1 MGSVRQSINIL
12 YQTTKASFKIRN
24 AGSFLGICWYLL
36 GPILTF
42 IILLLVFSHRLGADI
57 EHYPLYLLSG
67 IVIWNFFSTGTSR
80 SLTSVFAQAGLI
92 KSIPVRRE
100 LLVLS
105 TVLDVLI
112 SHLFEIV
119 VLLAIAAYYGVLSIT
134 ILFLPIAL
142 LLNFVFT
149 LGVSYA
155 LSALMFVFRDLGQIW
170 SIVTKVWWF
179 ATPIIYALYEGGKGE
194 KISMFNP
201 MFHVLDVS
209 RDVLIYGSVPDLKS
223 LLILSAFSIT
233 ALFIGILIFRK
244 LYPHFAEYV

>member
-1 MGSVRQSINIL
+1 MRQSINIL

-24 AGSFLGICWYLL
+24 ANTYLGICWYLL

-42 IILLLVFSHRLGADI
+42 VVLLLVFSHRLGADI

-67 IVIWNFFSTGTSR
+67 IVIWNFFSMGTSR
-80 SLTSVFAQAGLI
+80 SLTCVFGQAGLI
-92 KSIPVRRE
+92 KSLPVRRE

-112 SHLFEIV
+112 SHLFEIA
-119 VLLAIAAYYGVLSIT
+119 VLFAIAAYYGVLSFTVVFI
-134 ILFLPIAL
+134 PIVL
-142 LLNFVFT
+142 LLNFIFT

-155 LSALMFVFRDLGQIW
+155 LAALMFVFRDLGQIW

-179 ATPIIYALYEGGKGE
+179 ATPIFYALYEGGKGE
-194 KISMFNP
+194 KVSMFNP
-201 MFHVLDVS
+201 MFHVLDIS
-209 RDVLIYGSVPDLKS
+209 RDVLIYGTVPGFKS
-223 LLILSAFSIT
+223 LLILSAFSFAT
-233 ALFIGILIFRK
+233 LFIGILIFRK

>member
-1 MGSVRQSINIL
+1 MKQSLNIL

-24 AGSFLGICWYLL
+24 ASSYLGFCWYLL

-42 IILLLVFSHRLGADI
+42 IILLSVFSHRLGADI

-80 SLTSVFAQAGLI
+80 SLTCVFGQAGLI
-92 KSIPVRRE
+92 KSLPVRRE

-105 TVLDVLI
+105 TVLDVLV

-119 VLLAIAAYYGVLSIT
+119 VLLAIASYYGVLSIT
-134 ILFLPIAL
+134 VLFLPVAL
-142 LLNFVFT
+142 ILNFLFT

-179 ATPIIYALYEGGKGE
+179 ATPIFYALYEGGKGE
-194 KISMFNP
+194 KVSMFNP
-201 MFHVLDVS
+201 MFHILDIS
-209 RDVLIYGSVPDLKS
+209 RDVLIYGTVPDLKS
-223 LLILSAFSIT
+223 LLILFAFSSVS
-233 ALFIGILIFRK
+233 LLVGILIFRK
-244 LYPHFAEYV
+244 LYPHFAEHV